1 MILRL
6 KRLTSRLLEE
16 IQETE
21 LHFIQTDSV
30 NLSQI
35 RLYVTLDGLHEF
47 DLIRASVIDC
57 LHETMTQAVC
67 SVLNELH
74 FQPLKAN
81 RE

>member
-57 LHETMTQAVC
+57 LH
-67 SVLNELH
+67 
-74 FQPLKAN
+74 
-81 RE
+81 